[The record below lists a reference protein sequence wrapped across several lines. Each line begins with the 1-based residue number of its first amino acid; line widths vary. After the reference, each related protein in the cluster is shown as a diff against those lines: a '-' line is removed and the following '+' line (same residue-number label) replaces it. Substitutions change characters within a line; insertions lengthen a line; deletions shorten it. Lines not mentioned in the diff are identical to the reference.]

1 MTPVLFGAGAA
12 TYGTQGLGALADALT
27 CEINEELNGE
37 YELEMTY
44 PVSGRRYSDL
54 KNRCI
59 IVAKPDPYRGEQPFR
74 IYRITR
80 PLNGVITVYAR
91 HISYDLSGIPVNPF
105 TAGSAAAAM
114 AGLKSNSAVSNPFT
128 FWTNLGTTAD
138 FLVTVPSSIRSILG
152 GSEGSILD
160 TYGGEYEW
168 DGFTVRLR
176 SHRGQDNGVR
186 IAYGKNLT
194 DIEQDEN
201 IANLATG
208 VIGYWAGS
216 DGTLVQTGVVDAP
229 GTYNFDRIITV
240 DFSSDFEEQP
250 TEEQLTARVQQYISD
265 NNIGVPDVSISV
277 SWVNLEQYSGYEGLS
292 LLERVSLGDT
302 VTVEFP
308 PLGVEAT
315 ARVVKTVYDVLS
327 DRYVSA
333 DIGSVQANI
342 ADTIA
347 GQQQQL
353 QQVPNKTEI
362 QKIAQSIAGAIM
374 GAKGGSVRL
383 LDTNGDGDPDTLYI
397 ADNPDPSQAVKVWR
411 FNYEGWGASSNG
423 YNGPFEMS
431 AALGLGMYADFITT
445 GTLNAAL
452 VNVINLIATNITSG
466 TLQSKDGTTFYLDL
480 DNGVL
485 RMKATEFTVA
495 GQTVQQIA
503 DASASVAQIA
513 AQDYADAA
521 ARQAAQEA
529 QAALDN
535 YSETVTADLANLQ
548 GQIDG
553 QIATFFYDYLPTT
566 DNVPASEWTTDAEKQ
581 QHLGDLFYIVDNTE
595 YGGQAYRWAQVNGAY
610 QWILIEDTAVAQ
622 ALEQAA
628 QAQDTA
634 DSKRRVFVAQ
644 PVPPYDV
651 GDLWSQGPD
660 GSLMVCCNARS
671 SGSYL
676 ASDWQSSADYIN
688 SQQASA
694 IAGNAVAA
702 QTQTDIFNKLTNNG
716 QLQGLYM
723 QNGQLYINASYM
735 NTGTLS
741 AVKIQSQDGSSSWD
755 LAGGSAVFNNDS
767 IQINSS
773 NFQLDEQGNV
783 NTTGTFHSTDGTSR
797 VDIQDGLMR
806 IWRKINNGTYREAA
820 TIASAGSNASI
831 GNLYLLGP
839 KSDGSGQ
846 TYNVTALSGYPGG
859 SLNIYNAA
867 GQVRFQVYINGNG
880 DAEVWVNGQ
889 KKF

>member
-1 MTPVLFGAGAA
+1 MTPVLFVAGAA
-12 TYGTQGLGALADALT
+12 TYETQGLGALADALT

-91 HISYDLSGIPVNPF
+91 HISYDLSGVPVTPF
-105 TAGSAAAAM
+105 TAASAAAAM
-114 AGLKSNSAVSNPFT
+114 QALAAHAAVSSPFS
-128 FWTNLGTTAD
+128 FWTDISSGASVE
-138 FLVTVPSSIRSILG
+138 VTVPTSTRAVLG
-152 GSEGSILD
+152 GTDGSILD
-160 TYGGEYEW
+160 TYHGEYEW

-194 DIEQDEN
+194 DIQQDEN
-201 IANLATG
+201 IADLATG

-250 TEEQLTARVQQYISD
+250 TAEQLTARVQQYISD

-315 ARVVKTVYDVLS
+315 ARVVKTVYDVLR

-362 QKIAQSIAGAIM
+362 QQIAQSIADAIM

-397 ADNPDPSQAVKVWR
+397 ADNPDPAQAVKVWR

-431 AALGLGMYADFITT
+431 AALGLGMYADFITV
-445 GTLNAAL
+445 GTL
-452 VNVINLIATNITSG
+452 
-466 TLQSKDGTTFYLDL
+466 
-480 DNGVL
+480 
-485 RMKATEFTVA
+485 
-495 GQTVQQIA
+495 
-503 DASASVAQIA
+503 
-513 AQDYADAA
+513 
-521 ARQAAQEA
+521 
-529 QAALDN
+529 
-535 YSETVTADLANLQ
+535 
-548 GQIDG
+548 
-553 QIATFFYDYLPTT
+553 
-566 DNVPASEWTTDAEKQ
+566 
-581 QHLGDLFYIVDNTE
+581 
-595 YGGQAYRWAQVNGAY
+595 
-610 QWILIEDTAVAQ
+610 TAVRIQ
-622 ALEQAA
+622 
-628 QAQDTA
+628 
-634 DSKRRVFVAQ
+634 
-644 PVPPYDV
+644 
-651 GDLWSQGPD
+651 
-660 GSLMVCCNARS
+660 
-671 SGSYL
+671 
-676 ASDWQSSADYIN
+676 SAD
-688 SQQASA
+688 
-694 IAGNAVAA
+694 GRC
-702 QTQTDIFNKLTNNG
+702 
-716 QLQGLYM
+716 
-723 QNGQLYINASYM
+723 
-735 NTGTLS
+735 
-741 AVKIQSQDGSSSWD
+741 SWD
-755 LAGGSAVFNNDS
+755 LASGDAIFNANS

-773 NFQLDEQGNV
+773 NFQLD
-783 NTTGTFHSTDGTSR
+783 
-797 VDIQDGLMR
+797 
-806 IWRKINNGTYREAA
+806 
-820 TIASAGSNASI
+820 ASG
-831 GNLYLLGP
+831 
-839 KSDGSGQ
+839 
-846 TYNVTALSGYPGG
+846 NVTASGTFSTNNGVTGNGRNEAVLSSGGLTFYRTDSSGIKKMVANLYGYGTNASLGNLLLYGQDSSGNPIIQVQLTTDLVGGRLSMRDATGTQTVVFNASGGNGQLSGNLDVQGPVGLG
-859 SLNIYNAA
+859 VSRTVTCQGLNCW
-867 GQVRFQVYINGNG
+867 
-880 DAEVWVNGQ
+880 DSGQ
-889 KKF
+889 KKGIVKTSFGAVGMVAFETPEPSFADSGSARLDENGLCLLELDPVYAETVDRAKTLRWLVTPTSEGAAWVEKRGACAMVHGTPGMAFDWMCIGAQRGYADVYAERCYDSQPTTTSDAEKQLDFLVWLDSENQKQTDALLDGYDWEAFTDALLAQKG